1 MIFSLFQLCEKK
13 YLAAAFSSD
22 LRVNLNNS
30 NSNNNT
36 NHHICRGA
44 YVKLKKC
51 GEYAVFKQ
59 SLNC

>member
-13 YLAAAFSSD
+13 YLAAGFSSD

-36 NHHICRGA
+36 NHHICIFVEGHMW
-44 YVKLKKC
+44 
-51 GEYAVFKQ
+51 
-59 SLNC
+59 S